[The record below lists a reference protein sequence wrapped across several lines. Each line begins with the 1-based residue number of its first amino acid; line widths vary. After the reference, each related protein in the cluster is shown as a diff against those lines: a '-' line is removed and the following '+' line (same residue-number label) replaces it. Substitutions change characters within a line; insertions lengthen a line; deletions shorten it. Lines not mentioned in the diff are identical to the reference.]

1 MSDHEEDFSESIGS
15 EYSESTDGDYSDDG
29 DFHPNSE
36 ADDEE
41 EEARHAE
48 LMGDLRK
55 ALELFKAHF
64 EKCATPKAHLY
75 LAMIDQGAD
84 ALDAYW
90 GDLPA
95 YGF

>member
-1 MSDHEEDFSESIGS
+1 MSEEDFSESIGS

-36 ADDEE
+36 ASDEE
-41 EEARHAE
+41 VAHTAE

-55 ALELFKAHF
+55 ALEHMKAHF
-64 EKCATPKAHLY
+64 EKCNTPKAHLY

-84 ALDAYW
+84 ALDTYW
-90 GDLPA
+90 RDVPE

>member
-1 MSDHEEDFSESIGS
+1 MSEEEDFSESLGS
-15 EYSESTDGDYSDDG
+15 EYSESTDGDYSEDG
-29 DFHPNSE
+29 DFHPNS
-36 ADDEE
+36 DSDET
-41 EEARHAE
+41 AHTAE

-64 EKCATPKAHLY
+64 EKCTTPKAHLY

-84 ALDAYW
+84 ALDGYW
-90 GDLPA
+90 RDCPE

>member
-1 MSDHEEDFSESIGS
+1 MSEEDFSESIGS

-41 EEARHAE
+41 EDPLRAAGE

-64 EKCATPKAHLY
+64 EKCTTPKAHLY

-84 ALDAYW
+84 ALDELFN
-90 GDLPA
+90 DVPS